1 MLPGSC
7 GEAAGGTR
15 FTKQSQ
21 PQRYIPAMIVP
32 RTFARKLQWSIG
44 LAMCAVLGATSWLN
58 YTSSRQI
65 IERQTD
71 AEALKQV
78 KAAAGDLDDF
88 VSRVG
93 MLPALIAARQK
104 AIGAQADPGTVP
116 FLVAALASVP
126 SDEVFGVYLA
136 FDGMRWDDPA
146 AMPWVD
152 RKSYPHS
159 AQVQYDYH
167 DPKWEWYNAPKNTR
181 RFNVTEPF
189 YDDGGSNITMVSLN
203 APVAGEDGQY
213 IGTAGADVALDHMM
227 SVLSAI
233 RLRTGEGKT
242 AAGSSEYTYLVS
254 RAGKIIAHP
263 NRSLIL
269 SKESPGEDVENL
281 PDGRLV
287 KETPHGSAVVRI
299 GGESR
304 RVYWWQAPLTG
315 WKVVLNVS
323 GREILAPVKA
333 LAIRSSLIA
342 LAAVVAMLVLVTFV
356 ARRMTAPITE
366 LDRAAAAL
374 ETGNLDPA
382 SLAPLAVR
390 RDELGG
396 LAKTFRK
403 MAGEIQ
409 TRERRLAEWNQNLE
423 ATVQERTAALETAVT
438 QAQEAREAAEVANR
452 TKSAF
457 LANMSHELRTPMNA
471 IIGYSEMLTEEA
483 EDLGR
488 QEFIPD
494 LKKIHAAGRHLLSL
508 INDVLD
514 LSKIEAGKMTLY
526 VEPFVVKTML
536 DDVVST
542 IRPLIEKNH
551 NTLEIRCPENAGK
564 MRADLTK
571 VRQTLFNLLSN
582 AAKFSE
588 NGTITVEIERQPA
601 GDSGRMVFTVRD
613 TGIGMTP
620 GQLARLFQAFSQ
632 ADNSTTRKYGGPGL
646 GLAISKKFCLMMGG
660 DISVESEYGKG
671 TAFVFWLPVDV
682 VPEETPAA
690 PEAMAPAK
698 NPGGRPIVLVIDD
711 DASVRDLLQRTLG
724 KEGYEVRVAADGMS
738 GLELARQATP
748 QVIVLDVMM
757 PGMDGW
763 TVLSHLKNDPVL
775 HSVPVI
781 LATMLEDKAMGFALG
796 AQEYLTKPVDR
807 ERLIAILGRYKNPAV
822 PGPLLLVEDD
832 LPTRE
837 MIQRTLEKEGFVVRT
852 AENGRVALERVA
864 QEIPALVLL
873 DLMMPEM
880 DGFEF
885 LRELR
890 GRGEWREIPVV
901 VLTAKE
907 LTPGDREA
915 LFEKVEKILQ
925 KGEVGREEL
934 LREIRSVANRSA
946 A

>member
-1 MLPGSC
+1 
-7 GEAAGGTR
+7 
-15 FTKQSQ
+15 
-21 PQRYIPAMIVP
+21 MIVP

-44 LAMCAVLGATSWLN
+44 LAMCAVLGVTSWLN

-93 MLPALIAARQK
+93 MIPSLIAARQRTL
-104 AIGAQADPGTVP
+104 GTRTDPEAVP
-116 FLVAALASVP
+116 FLVSILGSVSP
-126 SDEVFGVYLA
+126 EEVFGVYLA

-167 DPKWEWYNAPKNTR
+167 DPKWEWYNAPKQTR

-203 APVAGEDGQY
+203 APVVGEDGQY

-227 SVLSAI
+227 SILSAI
-233 RLRTGEGKT
+233 RLRTGEGK
-242 AAGSSEYTYLVS
+242 AQAGSSEYTYLVS
-254 RAGKIIAHP
+254 RGGKIIAHP
-263 NRSLIL
+263 DRSLML
-269 SKESPGEDVENL
+269 SKDSPGEDVGNL

-287 KETPHGSAVVRI
+287 KETPNGSAVVEV

-323 GREILAPVKA
+323 GHDILAPVKA

-342 LAAVVAMLVLVTFV
+342 LAALGAMLVLVTVV
-356 ARRMTAPITE
+356 ARRMTVPITK
-366 LDRAAAAL
+366 LDQAAAAL

-382 SLAPLAVR
+382 SLAPLAER

-396 LAKTFRK
+396 LAKTFQK

-423 ATVQERTAALETAVT
+423 ATVQDRTAALETAVT
-438 QAQEAREAAEVANR
+438 EAQEAREAAEVANR

-471 IIGYSEMLTEEA
+471 IIGYSEMLAEEA
-483 EDLGR
+483 EEIG
-488 QEFIPD
+488 QKEFVPD
-494 LKKIHAAGRHLLSL
+494 LKKIHAAGKHLLSL

-514 LSKIEAGKMTLY
+514 LSKIEAGKMTLFI
-526 VEPFVVKTML
+526 EAFDVKTML

-551 NTLEIRCPENAGK
+551 NTLEIRCPENAGS

-588 NGTITVEIERQPA
+588 NGTITVEAERQVA
-601 GDSGRMVFTVRD
+601 GDSERMVFAIRD

-620 GQLARLFQAFSQ
+620 EQLARLFQAFSQ
-632 ADNSTTRKYGGPGL
+632 ADSSTTRKYGGTGL
-646 GLAISKKFCLMMGG
+646 GLAISKKFCRMMGG
-660 DISVESEYGKG
+660 DISVQSEYGKG
-671 TAFVFWLPVDV
+671 TSFEFWLPVEV
-682 VPEETPAA
+682 VPEELPVAETKV
-690 PEAMAPAK
+690 PAK
-698 NPGGRPIVLVIDD
+698 ESGNRPLVLVIDD
-711 DASVRDLLQRTLG
+711 DAAVREVLQRTLD
-724 KEGYEVRVAADGMS
+724 KEGYDVRVAADGLS

-748 QVIVLDVMM
+748 TVIVLDVMM

-763 TVLSHLKNDPVL
+763 TVLSRLKNDPVL
-775 HSVPVI
+775 QSVPVI
-781 LATMLEDKAMGFALG
+781 LATMLEDRAMGFALG
-796 AQEYLTKPVDR
+796 AREYLTKPVDR
-807 ERLIAILGRYKNPAV
+807 GRLISILERYRNPAD
-822 PGPLLLVEDD
+822 PRPLLLVEDD
-832 LPTRE
+832 VPTRE
-837 MIQRTLEKEGFVVRT
+837 MIQRTLEKEGFAVRL

-864 QEIPALVLL
+864 EEIPALVLL

-885 LRELR
+885 LHELR
-890 GRGEWREIPVV
+890 GRGEWREIPVI

-907 LTPGDREA
+907 LTPEDRDV

-925 KGEVGREEL
+925 KGETGREEL
-934 LREIRSVANRSA
+934 LREIRSVANRP
-946 A
+946 